1 PDQVIDISPQLEE
14 TALNEIDQLIGSLDE
29 PINNSIP
36 ILEEELNEQNLLVK
50 IKEDL
55 MQPLEPQKAS
65 RISPFKRT
73 TWKEKLNDILEKL
86 PTHVKSRENQIK
98 TLEAYYY
105 LRTLIQ
111 ENEAN
116 QKQIKKWIQET
127 NGAYKAQNIWK
138 GA

>member
-1 PDQVIDISPQLEE
+1 LEE
-14 TALNEIDQLIGSLDE
+14 TALNEIDQLIRSLNE

-36 ILEEELNEQNLLVK
+36 ILEEELNEPNPLVK

-65 RISPFKRT
+65 RILPFKET

-86 PTHVKSRENQIK
+86 PTYTKSRENQIK

-105 LRTLIQ
+105 LGTLIQ
-111 ENEAN
+111 ENKAN
-116 QKQIKKWIQET
+116 QEQIKE
-127 NGAYKAQNIWK
+127 
-138 GA
+138 

>member
-1 PDQVIDISPQLEE
+1 LEE

-29 PINNSIP
+29 LINNLISI
-36 ILEEELNEQNLLVK
+36 LKEELNEQNLLVK

-55 MQPLEPQKAS
+55 IQTFEPQKAS
-65 RISPFKRT
+65 RFLIFKKT
-73 TWKEKLNDILEKL
+73 TWKEKLYDILKKL
-86 PTHVKSRENQIK
+86 PIHAKSRENQIK

-116 QKQIKKWIQET
+116 QEQIRKQI
-127 NGAYKAQNIWK
+127 
-138 GA
+138 